1 MLHEQQVLDLVGH
14 IFDAAP
20 QVSHRLT
27 VLRNFIRL
35 THCRSGNLSK
45 INLATGATR
54 RNAAIDMLGKRFP
67 DSDNYYWPTDIWT
80 PKPDAFAVVVV
91 YKPLCARMPQCY

>member
-1 MLHEQQVLDLVGH
+1 MHKQQFFDLVDH
-14 IFDAAP
+14 ICGVALDASRWIAV
-20 QVSHRLT
+20 QQDLVQL
-27 VLRNFIRL
+27 
-35 THCRSGNLSK
+35 
-45 INLATGATR
+45 INSRTEGSAEFNPATGATR

-80 PKPDAFAVVVV
+80 PKPDTFAVVVV